1 MRRRLMGGAAG
12 GGGEYIEG
20 TATGSFNMK
29 INYTGLFE
37 PGTQYTI
44 TPDANGK

>member
-1 MRRRLMGGAAG
+1 MGGAAG

-20 TATGSFNMK
+20 TATGSFNIK
-29 INYTGLFE
+29 INGSTE
-37 PGTQYTI
+37 TQYTI

>member
-1 MRRRLMGGAAG
+1 MGGAAG

-20 TATGSFNMK
+20 TAEGEFKIRINGS
-29 INYTGLFE
+29 T
-37 PGTQYTI
+37 GTQYTI

>member
-20 TATGSFNMK
+20 TATGSFEIR
-29 INYTGLFE
+29 INGNG
-37 PGTQYTI
+37 GTEYTI

>member
-1 MRRRLMGGAAG
+1 MGGAAG

-20 TATGSFNMK
+20 TATGSFEMT
-29 INYTGLFE
+29 ING
-37 PGTQYTI
+37 PAGTQYTI

>member
-1 MRRRLMGGAAG
+1 MGGAAG

-20 TATGSFNMK
+20 TATGSFQIR
-29 INYTGLFE
+29 INGYR
-37 PGTQYTI
+37 GTKYTI